1 MTSRARAAIRT
12 YGMTERSDTVDFFI
26 RDQAGR
32 PPITHP
38 HRHDYFQ
45 IQICIAGGTEQH
57 IGGAVRPFR
66 RGYASFV
73 LPYRVHLVPHPP
85 GSRFVLINF
94 APSFLRP
101 DLNVDPLDLEDV
113 PVSRVPEL
121 APFIYQE
128 YLDFAF
134 NDDDFHAIETLI
146 SHMMAEHGARAFG
159 SLELLRGY
167 LLQLIGMTCRRH
179 EADLMRQSALQAH
192 RVSQRESLQRVIRY
206 VRENLDRGIALNDA
220 AAAAFLSP
228 NYLAHLLKKE
238 TGKTF
243 TELVTERRLERAREL
258 LANTDMRIGDVAGA
272 AGFED
277 MAYFSR
283 RFRQWFQQSPRA
295 FRDSVRSRGRPL
307 DPPAQSAPETT
318 PLLVSLPAELSK

>member
-1 MTSRARAAIRT
+1 MNSRARAAIRT
-12 YGMTERSDTVDFFI
+12 YGMNERSDTVDFFI
-26 RDQAGR
+26 RDEAGR
-32 PPITHP
+32 PPIIHP

-45 IQICIAGGTEQH
+45 IQLCIAGDTEQH

-73 LPYRVHLVPHPP
+73 LPYRVHLVPHPA

-101 DLNVDPLDLEDV
+101 ELDVDPLDLEDV
-113 PVSRVPEL
+113 SISRVPEL

-128 YLDFAF
+128 YVDFAF
-134 NDDDFHAIETLI
+134 DDDEFHAIETLI
-146 SHMMAEHGARAFG
+146 SHMMAEHGARGFG

-179 EADLMRQSALQAH
+179 EADLMRQFALQAH

-206 VRENLDRGIALNDA
+206 VRAHLDREIALTDA

-258 LANTDMRIGDVAGA
+258 LANTGMRIGDVANA
-272 AGFED
+272 AGFQDE
-277 MAYFSR
+277 AYFSR
-283 RFRQWFQQSPRA
+283 RFRQWFHQSPRA
-295 FRDSVRSRGRPL
+295 FRNSVRSKGRPL
-307 DPPAQSAPETT
+307 EPPPGAETQAVAAP
-318 PLLVSLPAELSK
+318 ANLSK